1 MLSGWCS
8 PWVSTHV
15 GRADLWA
22 SPEMGCW
29 SVHTVL
35 YKTEFCWS
43 VLNFTCLFWKFCHR
57 LSSGSWWI
65 EKSRFWIWHPATS
78 PAYLPYRLLLSSVSL
93 CLCNHPCPFEQSIN
107 SEYFIALLICL
118 HVLFHPLPGLF
129 YTLNSSHLIFLMHGE
144 RHLSSYLHCQSS
156 SSSVLIQVCPYS
168 RFPIH
173 KSSSQRCDRTHHV
186 LKSWKILKSR
196 SSRVW
201 TPSEGWDWG
210 AWHVF
215 SLPVLILVFVA
226 AETFWRSKSVLC
238 LWKKRMFC

>member
-1 MLSGWCS
+1 MVNWEIQILDMTSS
-8 PWVSTHV
+8 HLTSISTLQTFLV
-15 GRADLWA
+15 
-22 SPEMGCW
+22 
-29 SVHTVL
+29 
-35 YKTEFCWS
+35 
-43 VLNFTCLFWKFCHR
+43 
-57 LSSGSWWI
+57 
-65 EKSRFWIWHPATS
+65 
-78 PAYLPYRLLLSSVSL
+78 L
-93 CLCNHPCPFEQSIN
+93 CLTLPVQSSCPFKQSIN

-201 TPSEGWDWG
+201 APSEGWDWG

-238 LWKKRMFC
+238 LRKKRMFC